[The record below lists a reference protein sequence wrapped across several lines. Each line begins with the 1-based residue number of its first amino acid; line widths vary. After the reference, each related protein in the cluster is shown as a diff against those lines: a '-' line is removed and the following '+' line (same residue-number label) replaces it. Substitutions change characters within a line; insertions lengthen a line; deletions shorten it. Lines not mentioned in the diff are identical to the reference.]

1 MANEEIQT
9 AIQTAATEGI
19 KRARGDEGE
28 VEMKPIEE
36 LIAADEH
43 LKNKTAG
50 TRRTLPIRLAKIR
63 PGGAI

>member
-1 MANEEIQT
+1 MSEEIQT
-9 AIQTAATEGI
+9 AIETAATDGI
-19 KRARGDEGE
+19 KRAKGDEGE
-28 VEMKPIEE
+28 VETHSIPD

-43 LKNKTAG
+43 LSNKQAG